1 MTNLIGVPFEFIG
14 LTYYSTNL
22 DIKVDTPVI
31 CKTNHGEY
39 LGFVKKIRK
48 PRENELQKEN
58 FSTLFPEIE
67 RIATS
72 DDLDK
77 YNKDEGFR
85 KEVVKYTQKQ
95 ADDLKL
101 DMTVL
106 NCYVDLDDEK
116 ILITYQAENRVDFRE
131 LVKDLMSH
139 FKTRVELRQLG
150 PRDYASLIG
159 GIGPC
164 GLPLC
169 CSTFLSSFD
178 GISINMAK
186 NQLLAIN
193 TSKLSGQCGKL
204 LCCLKFEDEVYTL
217 LKPSYPKI
225 DDKLNY
231 RGSLYTVTSINV
243 LSDTITCYNGENYE
257 YFTRKEYDRALAGI
271 EKKEVK
277 FKDINS
283 NVDLSGKGIEDTNNR
298 IEHIKFSNQKFE
310 QDKNNK
316 FDKKVNQTNPNKN
329 QYNQHNKNNFNNKA
343 NKNKN
348 FRNNFNRH
356 PVKKEGGFIPVSEIT
371 DRSILDVDKNKD
383 DN

>member
-1 MTNLIGVPFEFIG
+1 MTNLIGVPFEFSG
-14 LTYYSTNL
+14 LIYYSTTL
-22 DIKVDTPVI
+22 DVKVDTPVI
-31 CKTNHGEY
+31 CKTDHGEY

-48 PRENELQKEN
+48 PREDELQKEN
-58 FSTLFPEIE
+58 FKTLFPEID

-95 ADDLKL
+95 ADLLKL

-116 ILITYQAENRVDFRE
+116 ILVTYQAENRVDFRE

-257 YFTRKEYDRALAGI
+257 YFNRQEYDRALAGI

-298 IEHIKFSNQKFE
+298 IEHIKSFNQKFE
-310 QDKNNK
+310 QEKNNK
-316 FDKKVNQTNPNKN
+316 FDKKANTSNLNK
-329 QYNQHNKNNFNNKA
+329 NQHNKNNFNNKP

-348 FRNNFNRH
+348 FKNNFNRH

-371 DRSILDVDKNKD
+371 DRSILDIDKNKN

>member
-1 MTNLIGVPFEFIG
+1 MINLIGVPFEFSG
-14 LTYYSTNL
+14 LIYYSTTL
-22 DIKVDTPVI
+22 DVKVDTPVI
-31 CKTNHGEY
+31 CKTDHGEY

-58 FSTLFPEIE
+58 FDTLFPEIE

-77 YNKDEGFR
+77 YNKDEDFR

-95 ADDLKL
+95 ADELKL

-106 NCYVDLDDEK
+106 NCYVDLDGEK
-116 ILITYQAENRVDFRE
+116 ILVTYQAENRVDFRE

-257 YFTRKEYDRALAGI
+257 YFNRQEYDRALAGI

-298 IEHIKFSNQKFE
+298 IEHIKSFNQKLE
-310 QDKNNK
+310 QEKNNK
-316 FDKKVNQTNPNKN
+316 FDKKVNSTNLNK
-329 QYNQHNKNNFNNKA
+329 NQHNKNNFNNRP

-356 PVKKEGGFIPVSEIT
+356 PVKKEGGFIPVSEIS
-371 DRSILDVDKNKD
+371 DRSILDIDKNKD

>member
-1 MTNLIGVPFEFIG
+1 MTNLIGVPFEFSG
-14 LTYYSTNL
+14 LIYYSTTL
-22 DIKVDTPVI
+22 DVKVDTPVI
-31 CKTNHGEY
+31 CKTDHGEY

-48 PRENELQKEN
+48 PREDELQKEN
-58 FSTLFPEIE
+58 FKTLFPEIN

-95 ADDLKL
+95 ADLLKL

-116 ILITYQAENRVDFRE
+116 ILVTYQAENRVDFRE

-257 YFTRKEYDRALAGI
+257 YFNRQEYDRALAGI

-298 IEHIKFSNQKFE
+298 IEHIKSFNQKFE
-310 QDKNNK
+310 QEKNNK
-316 FDKKVNQTNPNKN
+316 FDKKVNASNLNKN
-329 QYNQHNKNNFNNKA
+329 QYNKNNFNNKP

-348 FRNNFNRH
+348 FKNNFNRH

-371 DRSILDVDKNKD
+371 DRSILDIDKNKD

>member
-1 MTNLIGVPFEFIG
+1 MTNLIGIPFEFIG

-356 PVKKEGGFIPVSEIT
+356 PVKKEGEFIPVSEIT